1 MQISQV
7 LRKLF
12 SLYRIVIKTHPRFI
26 KLFPDLCHTLI
37 TWIYAYNL
45 AFWHLLSC
53 YQPLV
58 LTCKSF
64 SCKIYYADRECLK
77 LQEVE
82 KIECDFFQQ
91 KYQMHLAM
99 LPYYEWKEAF
109 NDPGNFS
116 ISICKHSGFFICI
129 FFSLHLKF
137 QNASVST
144 CISNIYFMEFF
155 HSTCFL
161 YSAVWRRHLVDTWI
175 FYSKSTC
182 TG

>member
-1 MQISQV
+1 MCNVIFFVIQLQISQV

-12 SLYRIVIKTHPRFI
+12 SLYRIVIKTHPMFI

-45 AFWHLLSC
+45 AFWYLLSC

-129 FFSLHLKF
+129 FFF
-137 QNASVST
+137 IAFE
-144 CISNIYFMEFF
+144 ISKCL
-155 HSTCFL
+155 CFYMYKQYLL
-161 YSAVWRRHLVDTWI
+161 YGILS
-175 FYSKSTC
+175 
-182 TG
+182 